1 MPQYDQRY
9 TAGTFL
15 IYLDRYDGAIPHGQ
29 IFHPHSGECVS
40 FQGMTHLL
48 LSTEQIMDL
57 EDLPQSFQSV
67 RTFFPFTGVEA
78 DAANAVPRVGRLA
91 TFALQVLFRRNA
103 SWQGSIS
110 WLEGKQRQ
118 SFRSVLE
125 LIHLMN
131 SAMEA
136 KRLTLS
142 DTVPSVQLRE
152 A

>member
-15 IYLDRYDGAIPHGQ
+15 IYLDRYDNGVPNGQ
-29 IFHPHSGECVS
+29 IFHPYSGECVG
-40 FQGMTHLL
+40 FQSLTQLL
-48 LSTEQIMDL
+48 LSLEQTMDL
-57 EDLPQSFQSV
+57 ENLPQSFQSV
-67 RTFFPFTGVEA
+67 RTFFPFTGAMGDNV
-78 DAANAVPRVGRLA
+78 DAVPRVGRLA
-91 TFALQVLFRRNA
+91 TFALQILFRRNS
-103 SWQGSIS
+103 SWQGSVS

-125 LIHLMN
+125 LICLMN

-136 KRLTLS
+136 KRLALPDAAPTA
-142 DTVPSVQLRE
+142 QLRE

>member
-15 IYLDRYDGAIPHGQ
+15 IYLDRYDEGIPSGQ
-29 IFHPHSGECVS
+29 IYHPHTEECLH
-40 FQGMTHLL
+40 FKGLTQMLL
-48 LSTEQIMDL
+48 CMEQTMDL
-57 EDLPQSFQSV
+57 ENLPQSFHSV
-67 RTFFPFTGVEA
+67 RSFFPFSAGFPDAA
-78 DAANAVPRVGRLA
+78 DAHPRVGKLA
-91 TFALQVLFRRNA
+91 TFALQILFRRNA

-125 LIHLMN
+125 LITLLN

-136 KRLTLS
+136 KRLTLPEAS
-142 DTVPSVQLRE
+142 TSKQLRE

>member
-15 IYLDRYDGAIPHGQ
+15 IYLDRYDGGIPCGQ
-29 IFHPHSGECVS
+29 VYHPHTEECLH
-40 FQGMTHLL
+40 FNGLTQLL
-48 LSTEQIMDL
+48 LSMEQTMDL
-57 EDLPQSFQSV
+57 ENLPQSFHSV
-67 RTFFPFTGVEA
+67 RSFFPFSAGFS
-78 DAANAVPRVGRLA
+78 DAADTQPRVGKLA
-91 TFALQVLFRRNA
+91 TFALQILFRRNA

-125 LIHLMN
+125 LITLLN

-136 KRLTLS
+136 KRLTLPDAS
-142 DTVPSVQLRE
+142 PSKQLRE

>member
-15 IYLDRYDGAIPHGQ
+15 IYLDRYDDGIPCGQ
-29 IFHPHSGECVS
+29 IFHPQTEECLH
-40 FQGMTHLL
+40 FRGLTQLL
-48 LSTEQIMDL
+48 LSMEQTMDL
-57 EDLPQSFQSV
+57 ENLPQSFQSV
-67 RTFFPFTGVEA
+67 RTFFPFVGTFSNNA
-78 DAANAVPRVGRLA
+78 DAQPRVGKLA
-91 TFALQVLFRRNA
+91 TFALQILFRRNA

-125 LIHLMN
+125 LVHLMN

-136 KRLTLS
+136 KRLTLPE
-142 DTVPSVQLRE
+142 TAPVERLRE